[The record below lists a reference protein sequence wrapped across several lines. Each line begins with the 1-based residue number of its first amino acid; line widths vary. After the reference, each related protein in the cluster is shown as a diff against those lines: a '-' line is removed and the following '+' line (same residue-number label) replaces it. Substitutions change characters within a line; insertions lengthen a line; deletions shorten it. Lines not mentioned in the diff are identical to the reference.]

1 MFSILNYI
9 FKNYIVCVLCVTIY
23 ERDCFCFECVF
34 LGVWLVLR
42 FCIIQLSD
50 MILQK
55 SHRHPPWSPAR
66 PCADPDTFNWR
77 LSCRRSNW
85 ETRTCPCTDSARCPG
100 AQLSVFA
107 QTSARISSC
116 SRWAVRTGWSRCS
129 S

>member
-34 LGVWLVLR
+34 CEFRGGVLVLR

-55 SHRHPPWSPAR
+55 SHRHPP
-66 PCADPDTFNWR
+66 
-77 LSCRRSNW
+77 RS
-85 ETRTCPCTDSARCPG
+85 
-100 AQLSVFA
+100 
-107 QTSARISSC
+107 SS
-116 SRWAVRTGWSRCS
+116 S
-129 S
+129 SLCGS